1 MRRLS
6 PTLIAV
12 FLGGISVGS
21 FGNQVLS
28 ALRTSPYS
36 QPEFALPA
44 TPGDVASVPLE
55 PGGAAF
61 LAELRAQQGSVL
73 AGTSLESP
81 GAEADHE
88 DFTAALKD
96 VREGFPSAKER
107 KVR

>member
-1 MRRLS
+1 MHRLS

-12 FLGGISVGS
+12 FLGGICVGS

-28 ALRTSPYS
+28 ALRTSTYS

-44 TPGDVASVPLE
+44 APGDIASAPLE

-61 LAELRAQQGSVL
+61 LAEVRAQQGSVL
-73 AGTSLESP
+73 AGTSLESA
-81 GAEADHE
+81 GAEADRAE
-88 DFTAALKD
+88 FTAALKD

-107 KVR
+107 KLR